1 MHCEYNA
8 KINFLMNVQFAKR
21 PTGFGGEM
29 PMLIDLAIL
38 GLTLLAI

>member
-1 MHCEYNA
+1 MYSAN
-8 KINFLMNVQFAKR
+8 INFPTNVQLAKR